1 MGQEAATA
9 MASYVTGEEEGGG
22 QTRRGSFQRRTS
34 MQRRTSGEVYL
45 PPRQMQRKTSG
56 GGSFQR
62 KTSREMQ
69 RRTSGGGSFQRKVSG
84 QMQRGGSL
92 GSFQRK
98 VSGQMQRGGSF
109 QRKVSG
115 QMQRRGSFQRKTSG
129 QLQRNTRRRGRHR
142 WNDTFQRNV
151 GRTKRET
158 KLFKKKKRETKRAEK
173 KKTNIE
179 LDDPRFKPYLKMMKM
194 HIPQRAIKQKME
206 LCHDFTDSEIQTFL
220 LVADTLPDS
229 VLATL
234 TKPKAPKKQMK
245 MTGVVKM
252 KTKLRAK
259 RTSAAKR
266 T

>member
-45 PPRQMQRKTSG
+45 PPRQMQRRTSG

-98 VSGQMQRGGSF
+98 VSGQI
-109 QRKVSG
+109 
-115 QMQRRGSFQRKTSG
+115 QRRGSLQRKTSG

>member
-84 QMQRGGSL
+84 QMQRGGS
-92 GSFQRK
+92 
-98 VSGQMQRGGSF
+98 F

-115 QMQRRGSFQRKTSG
+115 QMQRRGSLQRKTSG